1 MEHGAQA
8 YAGFW
13 YISIHSLKILP
24 QIFGKGMVFC
34 CKFVAERPD
43 IRGLLRKLSRGF
55 FPLLKL

>member
-8 YAGFW
+8 YAGLW
-13 YISIHSLKILP
+13 YISIRSLKILL

-43 IRGLLRKLSRGF
+43 IRGLLRKFSRKYMPGNN
-55 FPLLKL
+55 